1 MYGPIYIVTNIFATY
16 TIYKFMR
23 IFFNHSVTD
32 RRIEAL
38 SYLGYFTIITTI
50 YFAFPIPAV
59 MIASNIV
66 LFLMLTLNYKSSIK
80 QKLGAVALIYII
92 LMTIES
98 IFVIFSNYYS
108 LSMVIH
114 GEYSSV
120 TGIITIRLVSFI
132 VLLLIGN
139 FKSIKYGRIIPFSY
153 WLCIIFVPVASL
165 VLLVMFLNFPTIA
178 RYQALSITV
187 IIFAMN
193 FFVFYLYDVVS
204 VYHNNHLHQI
214 LLEKQNNYY
223 HRQFETMKESLLS
236 MSTLKHDFKNHLTA
250 IYTLLQNRE
259 VPQAVEHLSQ
269 MMHIC
274 EFDKKYADS
283 GNVSIDSIL
292 NFKLNEAIKNDIV
305 VSLDLSIP
313 MQLDMPSFDMAVILG
328 NLLDNAIC
336 ANLALSHNRYI
347 NVAVRFDKGRLLIKI
362 ENPYEGILREQD
374 GKLLTTKTDHKH
386 HGIGMDSI
394 RNTLKKYDGILTV
407 DHSDNIFRA
416 QILMYIE

>member
-1 MYGPIYIVTNIFATY
+1 MYEPIYIVTNIFATY

-23 IFFNHSVTD
+23 IFFNHPVTD
-32 RRIEAL
+32 SRIEAL

-50 YFAFPIPAV
+50 YFAFPIPAM
-59 MIASNIV
+59 MITANIV
-66 LFLMLTLNYKSSIK
+66 LFLMLTLNYESSLK

-108 LSMVIH
+108 LSMIIH
-114 GEYSSV
+114 GDYSSA
-120 TGIITIRLVSFI
+120 TGIIAIRLVSFI
-132 VLLLIGN
+132 VVLIMGN
-139 FKSIKYGRIIPFSY
+139 FKSIKYGRVIPFSY
-153 WLCIIFVPVASL
+153 WFCIIFMPVASL

-204 VYHNNHLHQI
+204 VYYNNRLHQI

-223 HRQFETMKESLLS
+223 NRQFELTKESLS
-236 MSTLKHDFKNHLTA
+236 AMNTLKHDFKNHLTA
-250 IYTLLQNRE
+250 IYTLLQNKE

-274 EFDKKYADS
+274 EFDKKYAVS

-305 VSLDLSIP
+305 VSSDLSIP
-313 MQLDMPSFDMAVILG
+313 MQFDMPSFDMAVILG
-328 NLLDNAIC
+328 NLLDNAIS
-336 ANLALSHNRYI
+336 ANLALSHNRHI
-347 NVAVRFDKGRLLIKI
+347 NVTVRFDKGRLLIKI
-362 ENPYEGILREQD
+362 ENPYEGTLREQG
-374 GKLLTTKTDHKH
+374 GKLLTIKADQMH
-386 HGIGMDSI
+386 HGIGMESV
-394 RNTLKKYDGILTV
+394 RNTLKKYDGILTI

-416 QILMYIE
+416 QILMYID

>member
-23 IFFNHSVTD
+23 IFFNHSVTNK
-32 RRIEAL
+32 RVETL
-38 SYLGYFTIITTI
+38 SYLGYFTIITLI

-59 MIASNIV
+59 MIVSNIV

-98 IFVIFSNYYS
+98 IFVILSNYYS
-108 LSMVIH
+108 LSMVIN

-132 VLLLIGN
+132 VLLVIGN

-153 WLCIIFVPVASL
+153 WFCIIFMPVASL

-250 IYTLLQNRE
+250 IYTLLQNGE

-274 EFDKKYADS
+274 EHDKKYATS

-292 NFKLNEAIKNDIV
+292 NFKLNEAIKNEIV

-313 MQLDMPSFDMAVILG
+313 IQLDMPSFDMAIILG

-347 NVAVRFDKGRLLIKI
+347 NVTVRFNKGRLLIKI

-374 GKLLTTKTDHKH
+374 GKLLTTKIDHMH
-386 HGIGMDSI
+386 HGIGMESV
-394 RNTLKKYDGILTV
+394 RSTLKKYDGLLTV

>member
-32 RRIEAL
+32 RWIEAL

-50 YFAFPIPAV
+50 YFVFPIPAV
-59 MIASNIV
+59 MITSNIV
-66 LFLMLTLNYKSSIK
+66 LFLMLTLNYESSIK

-114 GEYSSV
+114 GDYSSV
-120 TGIITIRLVSFI
+120 TGIIAIRLVSFI
-132 VLLLIGN
+132 VLLVIGN

-153 WLCIIFVPVASL
+153 WFCIIFMPVASL
-165 VLLVMFLNFPTIA
+165 VLLVMFLNFSTIS

-187 IIFAMN
+187 IVFSMN
-193 FFVFYLYDVVS
+193 FFIFYLYDVVS
-204 VYHNNHLHQI
+204 VYYNNRLHQI

-250 IYTLLQNRE
+250 IYTLLQNGE

-274 EFDKKYADS
+274 GHDKKYATS

-292 NFKLNEAIKNDIV
+292 NFKLNEAIKNEIA

-336 ANLALSHNRYI
+336 ANLALSYNRYI
-347 NVAVRFDKGRLLIKI
+347 NVTLRFDKGRLLIKI
-362 ENPYEGILREQD
+362 ENPYD
-374 GKLLTTKTDHKH
+374 GKLLEQDGRILTIKADQAH
-386 HGIGMDSI
+386 HGIGMESV
-394 RNTLKKYDGILTV
+394 RSTLKKYDGILTV